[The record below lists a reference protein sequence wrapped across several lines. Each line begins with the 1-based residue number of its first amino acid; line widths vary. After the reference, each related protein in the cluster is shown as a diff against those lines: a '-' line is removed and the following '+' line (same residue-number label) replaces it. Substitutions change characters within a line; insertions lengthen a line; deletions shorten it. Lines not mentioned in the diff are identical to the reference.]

1 MKIAV
6 GAFAHESNTFTP
18 LITTEGDFQVFRG
31 QEIYENLDFYGPVK
45 GIISTFLKYENYYV
59 EPTIFAHGVPFGEVE
74 KEFYLK
80 IKNELLER
88 IKNVADLNAVVL
100 ALHGSMRVKG
110 IGDAEGDLLLHL
122 RRIVPKSIPIIC
134 SLDMHATI
142 TDLMMKNAN
151 AFVGFKTAT
160 RDGLP
165 KSAYDYYWRTIHD

>member
-6 GAFAHESNTFTP
+6 GSFTHESNTFTP
-18 LITTEGDFQVFRG
+18 LIASEGDFQVFRG

-45 GIISTFLKYENYYV
+45 GIISTFLKYKNYYV

-88 IKNVADLNAVVL
+88 IKNVADLTAVVL
-100 ALHGSMRVKG
+100 ALHGSMRVKV

-134 SLDMHATI
+134 SLYSLFFCQKFQPIKNKI
-142 TDLMMKNAN
+142 TGIIINNDILNIFNISSK
-151 AFVGFKTAT
+151 K
-160 RDGLP
+160 
-165 KSAYDYYWRTIHD
+165 